1 MFARRALRLPVQ
13 AQRRHASSSAARGAD
28 GIVVPMEGQSEFIT
42 KRAATTEHAHESS
55 ELWRKISLYV
65 ALPGCLLGGLW
76 TKNLEEAHEAHHHHI
91 VEQNGGEEPE
101 KIPYPYLRK
110 LEKKFPWGDGEKP
123 LFNTLLGQD

>member
-42 KRAATTEHAHESS
+42 KRAATTEHAHGEYISLYLCIHLLTKHPESS

-65 ALPGCLLGGLW
+65 ALPGC
-76 TKNLEEAHEAHHHHI
+76 E
-91 VEQNGGEEPE
+91 
-101 KIPYPYLRK
+101 
-110 LEKKFPWGDGEKP
+110 
-123 LFNTLLGQD
+123 